1 MTQLQKAKLHLQK
14 ARQFL
19 DAAEL
24 TRDMELYD
32 AATSAAV
39 SSSINSKDAICL
51 SSTGASARSD
61 NHVAAVAELK
71 AASALAAELASTFKR
86 LLEVKAKAQY
96 HESGITA
103 TRAQE
108 AVKRAHRMYE
118 AAVRIV
124 TR

>member
-1 MTQLQKAKLHLQK
+1 MTQLKKAKLHLEK

-19 DAAEL
+19 DAADL

-51 SSTGASARSD
+51 SSTGVSARSD
-61 NHVAAVAELK
+61 NPVMAVAELK
-71 AASALAAELASTFKR
+71 AASKLAAELAPTFKR

-96 HESGITA
+96 SESGVTA
-103 TRAQE
+103 ARAQE
-108 AVKRAHRMYE
+108 AVKGAHRMYE

-124 TR
+124 AR